1 MPPRLLTS
9 SRAHERLA
17 IAARWLQEQPVHER
31 ISVVAPTLAAAGQ
44 VIRTAL
50 PTGAALNWHRDTL
63 RTLARRVAA
72 PELAERDLVV
82 ATPSARLAA
91 VMHTLARLNGKLGR
105 LDRLVGLPGLPR
117 AVLHT
122 LTELRLAQLPAAHV
136 PEVLQDLFTTYHS
149 VLQDLQLADDAT
161 VLTIAAHH
169 ATPGRTLLVDVLPR
183 WPAERELVR
192 VLCSNNA
199 LAVAPVGGPLHH
211 LASALAVMPETLPAH
226 NNTSLERTQSSLF
239 ARASGPVMDMDPSV
253 RVLSAQGE
261 NRECV
266 ELARQMHRLAGDG
279 VPFDQM
285 AVVLRQPG
293 RYYSH
298 LVEALDR
305 AGIPAYFCGGVRQP
319 EPSGRAFLVLLDC
332 AEKDLS
338 ADLLCEFLSLGQ
350 LDGACVPRRWERT
363 LATANIA
370 SGHHRY
376 AARLQALRSELVE
389 QHANERLISELD
401 ALTDSLL
408 PLIDR
413 LAALP
418 STASWAEW
426 LAHLRLL
433 AATTLRDDA
442 VVQDAL
448 TQLAVLGDLGPVTLR
463 DVARTLES
471 ALTDRREPS
480 HAHRFGRVWVG
491 SCDDALGHAFSA
503 VFVPGL
509 TERQFPV
516 LLREDPLLLDRL
528 RADVPELPTV
538 KDRASDERLA
548 LHIPVGAAVQT
559 LHLSWPQTDA
569 ATGRPVVPS
578 FYALEVVRAAT
589 AQLPSIAEL
598 QQHASTQGTASWPAP
613 HQAEDAVD
621 AAEHDLALL
630 RPVVQAS
637 SEAPGLAHYLLDT
650 NPHLARALRTRA
662 RRWTVA
668 KWTPADGLVRPR
680 PEAQSV
686 LQTFRLGQTPTS
698 ASSLERFAACPYQYF
713 LHSIVGLRERPT
725 WAAVEQLDPASRGTL
740 HHAVLAETINTL
752 AANDQLPLTADTL
765 DDALG
770 AADRHLFTQANALRD
785 RLAPTVP
792 RVWQDTLD
800 VIRTDVYAAL
810 HQLAT
815 DPIWKPTIADWD
827 FAEDGPITVAGVRLH
842 GAVDQLETDGA
853 GQIRVTEIKTG
864 APRHK
869 PGARVAGGRMLQ
881 PLLYSL
887 AAAQQAPEQHVV
899 GARVWFATRKHQF
912 ASHDVPLDHRSEALV
927 RDVLQTIDRHVE
939 TGSLP
944 AAPSPSACEHC
955 PFTAVCGP
963 HEELRAKSKQSL
975 PNLARLRGLP

>member
-1 MPPRLLTS
+1 
-9 SRAHERLA
+9 
-17 IAARWLQEQPVHER
+17 
-31 ISVVAPTLAAAGQ
+31 
-44 VIRTAL
+44 
-50 PTGAALNWHRDTL
+50 
-63 RTLARRVAA
+63 
-72 PELAERDLVV
+72 
-82 ATPSARLAA
+82 
-91 VMHTLARLNGKLGR
+91 
-105 LDRLVGLPGLPR
+105 
-117 AVLHT
+117 
-122 LTELRLAQLPAAHV
+122 
-136 PEVLQDLFTTYHS
+136 
-149 VLQDLQLADDAT
+149 
-161 VLTIAAHH
+161 
-169 ATPGRTLLVDVLPR
+169 
-183 WPAERELVR
+183 
-192 VLCSNNA
+192 
-199 LAVAPVGGPLHH
+199 
-211 LASALAVMPETLPAH
+211 
-226 NNTSLERTQSSLF
+226 
-239 ARASGPVMDMDPSV
+239 MDSSV
-253 RVLSAQGE
+253 RVVSAQGE

-266 ELARQMHRLAGDG
+266 ELARQMHRLADDG
-279 VPFDQM
+279 VPFDEM
-285 AVVLRQPG
+285 AVILRQPG

-298 LVEALDR
+298 LVEAMDR
-305 AGIPAYFCGGVRQP
+305 AGIPAYCCGGIRQP

-332 AEKDLS
+332 ADKDIS
-338 ADLLCEFLSLGQ
+338 TDLLCEFLSLGQ
-350 LDGACVPRRWERT
+350 LDGAAVPRRWERT

-376 AARLQALRSELVE
+376 ASRLQALRSELV
-389 QHANERLISELD
+389 QKDPDAQSIAELD
-401 ALTDSLL
+401 PRTGSLL
-408 PLIDR
+408 PLSDR
-413 LAALP
+413 LAARP
-418 STASWAEW
+418 RTATWGEW
-426 LAHLRLL
+426 LTHLRLL
-433 AATTLRDDA
+433 AVNTVRDDT

-448 TQLAVLGDLGPVTLR
+448 NQLAVLGELGPVALR
-463 DVARTLES
+463 DVARTLET
-471 ALTDRREPS
+471 ALGDRREPS
-480 HAHRFGRVWVG
+480 HPHRFGRVWVG

-548 LHIPVGAAVQT
+548 LHIAVGAATQT

-598 QQHASTQGTASWPAP
+598 QLHASTQGTASWPAP

-630 RPVVQAS
+630 RPVVQGS

-668 KWTPADGLVRPR
+668 KWTPADGLVSPR
-680 PEAQSV
+680 PEAHAV
-686 LQTFRLGQTPTS
+686 LQTFRLDQTPTS

-713 LHSIVGLRERPT
+713 LHSIIGLRERPT

-740 HHAVLAETINTL
+740 HHAVLADTLNTL
-752 AANDQLPLTADTL
+752 VADGLLPLTTDTL

-770 AADRHLFTQANALRD
+770 HADRHLFTQANALRD

-800 VIRTDVYAAL
+800 VIRTDIHADL
-810 HQLAT
+810 HQLAA
-815 DPIWKPTIADWD
+815 DPIWKPTVADYN
-827 FAEDGPITVAGVRLH
+827 FAEDRAITVAGAKLR
-842 GAVDQLETDGA
+842 GAIDQLESDGA
-853 GQIRVTEIKTG
+853 GQVRVTEIKTG

-869 PGARVAGGRMLQ
+869 AGARVAGGRMLQ
-881 PLLYSL
+881 PLLYSM
-887 AAAQQAPEQHVV
+887 ATAQRMPEVDVV

-912 ASHDVPLDHRSEALV
+912 ASHDVPLDGRSESLI
-927 RDVLQTIDRHVE
+927 RDVLSTIDQHVQ
-939 TGSLP
+939 TGNLP
-944 AAPSPSACEHC
+944 AAPSPAACEHC

-963 HEELRAKSKQSL
+963 HEELRAKSKKPL

>member
-17 IAARWLQEQPVHER
+17 IAARWLQDQPDHER
-31 ISVVAPTLAAAGQ
+31 ISIVAPSLAAAGE

-63 RTLARRVAA
+63 RTLARRIAA

-91 VMHTLARLNGKLGR
+91 VVHTLNLLTGKLVR
-105 LDRLVGLPGLPR
+105 LDRLVGLPGLPK

-136 PEVLQDLFTTYHS
+136 PELLHNLFTTYHS
-149 VLQDLQLADDAT
+149 VLQELQLADDAT
-161 VLTIAAHH
+161 VLTIAAHV
-169 ATPGRTLLVDVLPR
+169 ASPGRTLLVDVLPR

-192 VLCSNNA
+192 VVCSNNA

-211 LASALAVMPETLPAH
+211 LASALAVMPQTLPSH
-226 NNTSLERTQSSLF
+226 TDSSLTRTQSSLF
-239 ARASGPVMDMDPSV
+239 ARSSGQALPLDSSV
-253 RVLSAQGE
+253 RVMSAQGE
-261 NRECV
+261 HRECV
-266 ELARQMHRLAGDG
+266 ELARQMHHLAHEG

-298 LVEALDR
+298 LVEAMDR

-332 AEKDLS
+332 ADKDI
-338 ADLLCEFLSLGQ
+338 ATDLLCEFLSLGQ
-350 LDGACVPRRWERT
+350 LDSAGVSPRWERT

-376 AARLQALRSELVE
+376 ATRLQALRDEWLHRDPDAQAV
-389 QHANERLISELD
+389 AELD
-401 ALTDSLL
+401 ALTHSLL
-408 PLIDR
+408 PLVDR

-418 STASWAEW
+418 PTATWAEW
-426 LAHLRLL
+426 LTHLRQL
-433 AATTLRDDA
+433 AANTLRDDT

-448 TQLAVLGDLGPVTLR
+448 TQLAVLGDLGPVPLR
-463 DVARTLES
+463 DVTRTLET
-471 ALTDRREPS
+471 ALGDRREPS
-480 HAHRFGRVWVG
+480 HAHRFGRVWIG

-548 LHIPVGAAVQT
+548 LHIAVGAAVNT

-578 FYALEVVRAAT
+578 FYALEGVRAAT
-589 AQLPSIAEL
+589 AHLPSIAEL

-613 HQAEDAVD
+613 HQAEDAID

-630 RPVVQAS
+630 RPVVQGS

-668 KWTPADGLVRPR
+668 KWTPADGLVAPR
-680 PEAQSV
+680 PPAHAV
-686 LQTFRLGQTPTS
+686 LQTFRLGQTSSS

-740 HHAVLAETINTL
+740 HHAVLANTL
-752 AANDQLPLTADTL
+752 NTLVAHNLLPLTSDTVS
-765 DDALG
+765 DALDY
-770 AADRHLFTQANALRD
+770 ADRHLFTQANALRD

-800 VIRTDVYAAL
+800 VIRTDIHAAL
-810 HQLAT
+810 HQLAADGVWT
-815 DPIWKPTIADWD
+815 PTTADWN
-827 FAEDGPITVAGVRLH
+827 FAEDGAITVAGAKLT
-842 GAVDQLETDGA
+842 GAIDQLESDGA
-853 GQIRVTEIKTG
+853 GQVRVTEIKTG
-864 APRHK
+864 APHHK
-869 PGARVAGGRMLQ
+869 PGARVSGGRMLQ

-887 AAAQQAPEQHVV
+887 AAAQQLPNEDVV

-912 ASHDVPLDHRSEALV
+912 ASHDVPLNDRSVALV
-927 RDVLQTIDRHVE
+927 RDVLDTIDRHVE
-939 TGSLP
+939 TGTLP
-944 AAPSPSACEHC
+944 AAPSPAACEHC

-963 HEELRAKSKQSL
+963 HEELRVKSKQPL
-975 PNLARLRGLP
+975 PSLARLRGLP